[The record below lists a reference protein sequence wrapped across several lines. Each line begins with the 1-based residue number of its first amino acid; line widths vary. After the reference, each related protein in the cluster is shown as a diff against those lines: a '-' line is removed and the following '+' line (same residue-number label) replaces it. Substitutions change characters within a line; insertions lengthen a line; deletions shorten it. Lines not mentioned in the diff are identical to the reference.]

1 MTSKK
6 SSYADQLSQ
15 FGLTDSDSAVY
26 IFLLERGS
34 AFAGSKIAAGL
45 SIHRQYV
52 YNSLQKLLKLN
63 LIEQVGKEP
72 RPKYQALPP
81 QQLTHLA
88 RQRLQDTQN
97 TVRELDALSA
107 VGANQDFEIYRGAQ
121 QIFDF
126 EEGVVHSLG
135 ENETQYIIGGGA
147 EAFINFYGDRYEEI
161 SSIAKEKGLQTKYV
175 GCLQEADWLKR
186 AEKAVGKFESRTL
199 STLPKTTV
207 QTVIRFNTVTFYS
220 FGTPP
225 LVYII
230 KSKTVYED
238 YKKFFE
244 MLWSMAA

>member
-1 MTSKK
+1 MTSKFK
-6 SSYADQLSQ
+6 EKLRT
-15 FGLTDSDSAVY
+15 FGLTEHDSDVY
-26 IFLLERGS
+26 LLLIERGT
-34 AFAGSKIAAGL
+34 AFAGSKIAARLG
-45 SIHRQYV
+45 IHRQYA
-52 YNSLQKLLKLN
+52 YNSLQKLLGLN
-63 LIEQVGKEP
+63 LVEKVGSSP

-88 RQRLQDTQN
+88 RRRLQEAQSTA
-97 TVRELDALSA
+97 RELDLVSA
-107 VGANQDFEIYRGAQ
+107 VGATQDFEVYRGIQ

-126 EEGVVHSLG
+126 EEALVDSLP

-147 EAFINFYGDRYEEI
+147 EAFIKFYGDRYEEI
-161 SSIAKEKGLQTKYV
+161 SGVAKAKGLQTKYV
-175 GCLQEADWLKR
+175 GCPAEADWLKR
-186 AEKAVGKFESRTL
+186 AESAVGKFESRIL
-199 STLPKTTV
+199 PTLPKTTV

-244 MLWSMAA
+244 MLWNMAA

>member
-1 MTSKK
+1 MTKQNVA
-6 SSYADQLSQ
+6 YADKLSQ
-15 FGLTDSDSAVY
+15 FGLTDTDSAVY
-26 IFLLERGS
+26 VMLLERGA
-34 AFAGSKIAAGL
+34 AFAGSKIAASL
-45 SIHRQYV
+45 SLHRQYV
-52 YNSLQKLLKLN
+52 YNSLQKLLKLG

-72 RPKYQALPP
+72 RPKYKALPP

-88 RQRLQDTQN
+88 RQRLQDTQSV
-97 TVRELDALSA
+97 VRELDTLSA
-107 VGANQDFEIYRGAQ
+107 VGADQDFEIYRGAQ

-126 EEGVVHSLG
+126 EEAVVHGLA
-135 ENETQYIIGGGA
+135 ENEMQYIIGGGA

-161 SSIAKEKGLQTKYV
+161 SGVAKGKGLQTMYV
-175 GCLQEADWLKR
+175 GCPAEAGWLKR
-186 AEKAVGKFESRTL
+186 AASAVGKFESRIL
-199 STLPKTTV
+199 PTLPKTTV

-244 MLWSMAA
+244 MLWNMAA